1 VARALDAALGARGTL
16 ISLAEATD
24 KPGIGDRA
32 GHPQLRPAHDA
43 NPPVGEEPT
52 ATGATSVDESVDDTS
67 FRDEAVWTPETASP
81 EAVGQLRQILVVYAR
96 ADNLVGPLHVIDPL
110 LAHLRSLKRL
120 LGVTR
125 AEARVDLLAVA
136 ARYAEF
142 AGWLFQDCGRMNAAQ
157 RCCDR
162 ALEWAHESGERLMVS
177 YTLMRKSNLASAVG
191 DGPRAVG
198 LAQAALRGDGRLP
211 ARARALALRQLAH
224 GHALIRDV
232 RECERA
238 LDAAREE
245 LIDPAPHEHDDDG
258 LAGYCTLEYIDME
271 EAQCRLVLDQPD
283 TAVRVISD
291 ALESWPFG
299 YRRDQGLH
307 LARLALA
314 HASVGD
320 LAQSAAAAFDALAVA
335 RATGSARTARELR
348 RLITQWP
355 TAPARAELAEALNR
369 LPSCGRV
376 PPDGSP

>member
-1 VARALDAALGARGTL
+1 MSLRG
-16 ISLAEATD
+16 
-24 KPGIGDRA
+24 
-32 GHPQLRPAHDA
+32 
-43 NPPVGEEPT
+43 
-52 ATGATSVDESVDDTS
+52 
-67 FRDEAVWTPETASP
+67 EAVWTPEAASP
-81 EAVGQLRQILVVYAR
+81 EAVGQLRRILVIYSR
-96 ADNLVGPLHVIDPL
+96 TDNLVGPLHVIDPL
-110 LAHLRSLKRL
+110 LSHLKSVKRL
-120 LGVTR
+120 LSVTE
-125 AEARVDLLAVA
+125 AEARVDLLTVA

-142 AGWLFQDCGRMNAAQ
+142 AGWLLQDCGRMNAAE
-157 RCCDR
+157 RCSDR
-162 ALEWAHESGERLMVS
+162 ALEWAHESGEHLMVS

-224 GHALIRDV
+224 GHALIGDV

-238 LDAAREE
+238 LDCARGE
-245 LIDPAPHEHDDDG
+245 LADSAPHEHDDGG
-258 LAGYCTLEYIDME
+258 LTGYCTLEYIDME

-283 TAVRVISD
+283 KAVRVISD
-291 ALESWPFG
+291 ALESWPSG

-314 HASVGD
+314 HAVVGD

-355 TAPARAELAEALNR
+355 PAPARAELAESLNR
-369 LPSCGRV
+369 LPSFGQA
-376 PPDGSP
+376 PPGGSP